1 MTFYKIL
8 SNTKVSVSQFCSSGY
23 KTHVHHQHVRFH
35 RDKKFKRS
43 IVEIHSVYKA
53 GRGLMRS
60 RNLGTEGLLNKGGI
74 ARIAHTRTP

>member
-43 IVEIHSVYKA
+43 IVEIHSVYN
-53 GRGLMRS
+53 S
-60 RNLGTEGLLNKGGI
+60 RKRAYEEQELGDR
-74 ARIAHTRTP
+74 RIIK